1 MTGHRNRLA
10 VMNQSFENWQNRC
23 NACRRHLEALGDAGF
38 KLLDDL
44 RRVENSLLYGEV
56 EGPLADI
63 EQKLSVLLRPRMV
76 TQLSA
81 GQP

>member
-10 VMNQSFENWQNRC
+10 LVNQFLVNWKDRC
-23 NACRRHLEALGDAGF
+23 NTCRRHLEALGEDGF

-44 RRVENSLLYGEV
+44 RRVEDHLLFGEV

-63 EQKLSVLLRPRMV
+63 EQKLSELLRPRMV